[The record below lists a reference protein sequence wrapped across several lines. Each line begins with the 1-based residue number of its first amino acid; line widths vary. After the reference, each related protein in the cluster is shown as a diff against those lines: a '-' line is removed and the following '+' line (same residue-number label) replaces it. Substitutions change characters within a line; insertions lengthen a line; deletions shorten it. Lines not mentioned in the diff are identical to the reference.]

1 MGSTDRVSNNEGRLI
16 FHSNYDK
23 TPINPDAAGRINLKE
38 TINLCRADDG
48 YLTACSGW
56 ENLIKVKK
64 IVPYT
69 FCIPQHLWDHIKKRQ
84 PFEYDM
90 ALRFGLEFDLREIEK
105 ATPGLIYT
113 EYFHT
118 MMYLR
123 FATYLYRI
131 ATDKA
136 LVAATELLKDSFKI
150 RVAAHYKNLEDIIE
164 LAPAGHGIFDKG
176 RYTALAA
183 NNKDNRGPIMIGHRL
198 YQMIFKKKWNRQAYE
213 LCRTEYGYQVPKSED
228 YEYFDKRS
236 W

>member
-23 TPINPDAAGRINLKE
+23 TPINPTAAGRINLKE

-69 FCIPQHLWDHIKKRQ
+69 FCIPQHLWDHIKRRQ

-213 LCRTEYGYQVPKSED
+213 LCRTEYSYQVPKSED

>member
-1 MGSTDRVSNNEGRLI
+1 MGSTDKVSNNEGRLI

-23 TPINPDAAGRINLKE
+23 TPINPTAAGRINLKE

-69 FCIPQHLWDHIKKRQ
+69 FCIPQHLWDHIKRRQ

-164 LAPAGHGIFDKG
+164 LAPAGHGFFDKG

-213 LCRTEYGYQVPKSED
+213 LCRTEYSYQVPKSED

>member
-1 MGSTDRVSNNEGRLI
+1 MGTTDKVSNNEGRLI

-198 YQMIFKKKWNRQAYE
+198 YQMIFN
-213 LCRTEYGYQVPKSED
+213 VNSV
-228 YEYFDKRS
+228 
-236 W
+236 